1 MNQVRSLGVCL
12 SLLVLIGV
20 TVSAAGDDT
29 SRSGCKRIRA
39 VLVEDLATEG
49 CNAPHTSCFLGEV
62 KGNHGFRGTTHFK
75 GDSGAAGPALSPGFR
90 SYTGLFEYRTNRGTI
105 FTRETGVVNVT
116 TGNPESGAVTAYQKI
131 LEATGDLTGVT
142 GYLFVS
148 GFSLNQHVE
157 TIVNGEICYP

>member
-1 MNQVRSLGVCL
+1 MNQFRRVRVSVAMLAVAGVM
-12 SLLVLIGV
+12 VW
-20 TVSAAGDDT
+20 TVGDV
-29 SRSGCKRIRA
+29 RAQSGCKTIQA
-39 VLVEDLATEG
+39 VLVEDLVTEG
-49 CNAPHTSCFLGEV
+49 CNAGLTSCFIGEV
-62 KGNHGFRGTTHFK
+62 HGNHGFRGTTHFK

-90 SYTGLFEYRTNRGTI
+90 SYSGLFEYRTDRGTI

-131 LEATGDLTGVT
+131 LEATGELTGVT
-142 GYLFVS
+142 GHFFVS